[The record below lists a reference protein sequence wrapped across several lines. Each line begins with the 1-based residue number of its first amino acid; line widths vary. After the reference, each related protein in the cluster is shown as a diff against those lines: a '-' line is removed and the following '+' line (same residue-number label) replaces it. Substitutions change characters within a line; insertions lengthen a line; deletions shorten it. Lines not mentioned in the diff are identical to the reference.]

1 MSRIGGQEFF
11 RALQQGLKLRLDK
24 TRQQTQIL
32 KKFKTNRNSPIKP
45 TFYSVL
51 LDVKG
56 VELASTVDH
65 VTIIEMNAIARL
77 AGLNLLRRNRQIFA
91 DVIVYIFSH

>member
-1 MSRIGGQEFF
+1 MRVIHQRTKNRPTSTP
-11 RALQQGLKLRLDK
+11 KLRLK
-24 TRQQTQIL
+24 KLSKQTD
-32 KKFKTNRNSPIKP
+32 IKP

-65 VTIIEMNAIARL
+65 VTVIEMNAIARL
-77 AGLNLLRRNRQIFA
+77 AGLNLLRKNRRISA
-91 DVIVYIFSH
+91 DVIV